1 MPDWFPHD
9 PEEIA
14 AGLREQ
20 NEQILAAGR
29 RARLD
34 LVESYEQALATLAD
48 SGAKLAESS
57 EIEWVGRFLRAQAD
71 FTREIAEASGKFARE
86 LLEGQ

>member
-1 MPDWFPHD
+1 MAEWFPND
-9 PEEIA
+9 PENVL

-29 RARLD
+29 HARLD
-34 LVESYEQALATLAD
+34 LIESYEQALGTLAE

-57 EIEWVGRFLRAQAD
+57 EIEWLSRFLRAQAD
-71 FTREIAEASGKFARE
+71 FTRELAEASGKFARE
-86 LLEGQ
+86 VLEAQ